1 MSRIERLLLPGSTE
15 GPDCRCGR
23 EMQLFERRLLQ
34 EDSDAER
41 RTYCC
46 DACGHRLKLIVWPEN
61 A

>member
-1 MSRIERLLLPGSTE
+1 
-15 GPDCRCGR
+15 
-23 EMQLFERRLLQ
+23 MQLFERRLLQ